1 MKTSKT
7 VAKLL
12 FVVGALVYLVGLWIS
27 CPLLSGKGYFLGV
40 LMTATFGN
48 YAYLRAEKLGQLD
61 DFFTHICQLVA
72 LITIGLLFIGVLNA
86 PINTYEMVIYPSPF
100 LSACLVKCVC
110 FARHEQHKALTY
122 SGMKG
127 IL

>member
-1 MKTSKT
+1 MKRS
-7 VAKLL
+7 VLISWL
-12 FVVGALVYLVGLWIS
+12 FMLTGALIYLIGLWQA

-86 PINTYEMVIYPSPF
+86 PINAYEMVIYPIAF
-100 LSACLVKCVC
+100 FVCLFGQMRLFRSA
-110 FARHEQHKALTY
+110 
-122 SGMKG
+122 
-127 IL
+127 

>member
-86 PINTYEMVIYPSPF
+86 PINTYEMVIYPIG
-100 LSACLVKCVC
+100 
-110 FARHEQHKALTY
+110 FAPIFPDTCYHLTHY
-122 SGMKG
+122 WP
-127 IL
+127 